1 MLFRSVG
8 LRPWSADGL
17 PLLGALAAAPVGAA
31 MFVAAGHGANG
42 LMLGPL
48 SGRIVADLVLGRSP
62 VIDPAPFAPTRFSA
76 PV

>member
-1 MLFRSVG
+1 
-8 LRPWSADGL
+8 
-17 PLLGALAAAPVGAA
+17 